1 MLKPV
6 GEDFV
11 KRYRLEYNL
20 EALKRVRRDIGEI
33 AHTRLR
39 ALIEYRLSGKDFD
52 RSPTGAKVAV
62 AFSGGSDSTA
72 TLKVLRWAGF
82 DAIPPI
88 TVKLPPQMGEK
99 TLEKARNYGAVFIEI
114 PEYLDIIR
122 PPQIEKGAPPICG
135 RCHALVMSAV
145 EGYARKSGIKIVASG
160 DMLSSGLIS
169 IYQKR
174 TL

>member
-82 DAIPPI
+82 DAIPI
-88 TVKLPPQMGEK
+88 TVKLPPDGRKDPRKSPE
-99 TLEKARNYGAVFIEI
+99 LWGGCFHRNSGIFGYHT
-114 PEYLDIIR
+114 
-122 PPQIEKGAPPICG
+122 APP
-135 RCHALVMSAV
+135 
-145 EGYARKSGIKIVASG
+145 
-160 DMLSSGLIS
+160 D
-169 IYQKR
+169 
-174 TL
+174 

>member
-82 DAIPPI
+82 DAIPI
-88 TVKLPPQMGEK
+88 TVKLPRWEKRPSKKPGTMGLFSSKFRNIWISYGPRLKRCPDLRQMSRSCNE
-99 TLEKARNYGAVFIEI
+99 
-114 PEYLDIIR
+114 
-122 PPQIEKGAPPICG
+122 C
-135 RCHALVMSAV
+135 S
-145 EGYARKSGIKIVASG
+145 
-160 DMLSSGLIS
+160 
-169 IYQKR
+169 
-174 TL
+174 